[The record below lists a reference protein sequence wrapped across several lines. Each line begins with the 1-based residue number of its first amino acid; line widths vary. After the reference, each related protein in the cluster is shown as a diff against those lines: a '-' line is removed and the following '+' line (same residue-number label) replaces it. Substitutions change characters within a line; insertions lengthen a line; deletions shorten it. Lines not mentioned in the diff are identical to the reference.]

1 MIVIL
6 KDFMIVNFEYMYLKL
21 LFRHV
26 RKVEQSMKKKI
37 HSIVI

>member
-6 KDFMIVNFEYMYLKL
+6 KDFVIVNFEYLKL